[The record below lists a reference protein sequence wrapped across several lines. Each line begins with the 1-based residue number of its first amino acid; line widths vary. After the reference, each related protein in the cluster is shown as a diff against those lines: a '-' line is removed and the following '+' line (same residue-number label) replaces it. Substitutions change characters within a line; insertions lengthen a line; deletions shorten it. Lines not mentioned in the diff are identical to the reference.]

1 MFSQPSVSLS
11 DDNNQLLQEF
21 DVTLDISEDDGKGSY
36 TPVSMDK
43 DCFKLRQNMLKKV
56 AVAISQPNTERPLL
70 IERLGCGFCDCLEK
84 CWQLYVYC
92 YIILLCKI
100 MLIYILIILQVFR
113 TFALAWKER

>member
-1 MFSQPSVSLS
+1 MFSCSNIFVITEVFPQPTVSLS

-70 IERLGCGFCDCLEK
+70 IER
-84 CWQLYVYC
+84 
-92 YIILLCKI
+92 
-100 MLIYILIILQVFR
+100 
-113 TFALAWKER
+113 

>member
-1 MFSQPSVSLS
+1 MLVELFSCIFTYKMFSQPSVSLS

-84 CWQLYVYC
+84 C
-92 YIILLCKI
+92 
-100 MLIYILIILQVFR
+100 
-113 TFALAWKER
+113 

>member
-1 MFSQPSVSLS
+1 MLVELFSVFLLDKMFSQPSVSLS

-70 IERLGCGFCDCLEK
+70 IER
-84 CWQLYVYC
+84 
-92 YIILLCKI
+92 
-100 MLIYILIILQVFR
+100 
-113 TFALAWKER
+113 

>member
-1 MFSQPSVSLS
+1 MFSCSNVFVITEVFPQPTVSLS

-70 IERLGCGFCDCLEK
+70 IER
-84 CWQLYVYC
+84 
-92 YIILLCKI
+92 
-100 MLIYILIILQVFR
+100 
-113 TFALAWKER
+113 

>member
-70 IERLGCGFCDCLEK
+70 IER
-84 CWQLYVYC
+84 
-92 YIILLCKI
+92 
-100 MLIYILIILQVFR
+100 
-113 TFALAWKER
+113 